1 LDEDAVKNTS
11 THKTLDILLLFRDQR
26 RQISIDE
33 ISQRLDLPK
42 STTYRYVKILSEKGF
57 LERAGANSYRLGLTF
72 LELSKTALDSNRD
85 LRLTALPSMKRVAES
100 VGESVSLMRVFNGQV
115 ICIES
120 IEGVHALRVKIE
132 QGRVQPLHA
141 GASSKVLLAY
151 MSEAEQES
159 YLQAALPRITGHTI
173 TDKDSLKAHLQEI
186 RDQGFS
192 VSDGEIDVGA
202 RAISVPI
209 KNGRNEVVAALSI
222 EGPSSRMD
230 DNVIAGYLD
239 LLLEEAAHI
248 QHEFR

>member
-115 ICIES
+115 ICI
-120 IEGVHALRVKIE
+120 
-132 QGRVQPLHA
+132 
-141 GASSKVLLAY
+141 
-151 MSEAEQES
+151 
-159 YLQAALPRITGHTI
+159 
-173 TDKDSLKAHLQEI
+173 
-186 RDQGFS
+186 
-192 VSDGEIDVGA
+192 
-202 RAISVPI
+202 
-209 KNGRNEVVAALSI
+209 
-222 EGPSSRMD
+222 
-230 DNVIAGYLD
+230 
-239 LLLEEAAHI
+239 
-248 QHEFR
+248 